1 MRAPSVF
8 TSTIAVTTETA
19 YRLVHGSPGSG
30 ADLRERAYAGRR
42 QPGEQGLQDIG
53 GGPGVGQWPAAR
65 PGPRA
70 GEAGKRG
77 GRAVGRPRLAT
88 HPASPRPGGENPG
101 RGPRDGAR
109 GPRPRG

>member
-53 GGPGVGQWPAAR
+53 GGLGVGQRPVAR

-70 GEAGKRG
+70 EEAGKPGELAG
-77 GRAVGRPRLAT
+77 G
-88 HPASPRPGGENPG
+88 HPRPVKHRPAHP
-101 RGPRDGAR
+101 PRSRNRASRPPKTAAAR
-109 GPRPRG
+109 TPP

>member
-1 MRAPSVF
+1 MRATSVF

-53 GGPGVGQWPAAR
+53 GGPGVGQRPVAP
-65 PGPRA
+65 PGPRPP
-70 GEAGKRG
+70 EAGQPGEPAVRHLRLGQPPAGPPRG
-77 GRAVGRPRLAT
+77 GRE
-88 HPASPRPGGENPG
+88 PGG
-101 RGPRDGAR
+101 A
-109 GPRPRG
+109 

>member
-53 GGPGVGQWPAAR
+53 GGPGVGPRPGAP

-70 GEAGKRG
+70 AGAGKRG
-77 GRAVGRPRLAT
+77 EVGVRALRLVQP
-88 HPASPRPGGENPG
+88 PA
-101 RGPRDGAR
+101 
-109 GPRPRG
+109 GPRPRVADRARPP

>member
-1 MRAPSVF
+1 MRATSVF

-53 GGPGVGQWPAAR
+53 GCLRVRRRPAAP
-65 PGPRA
+65 PGPPA
-70 GEAGKRG
+70 EATRQRCQLSG
-77 GRAVGRPRLAT
+77 AAPRLRQPPT
-88 HPASPRPGGENPG
+88 GPPPPRANP
-101 RGPRDGAR
+101 
-109 GPRPRG
+109 

>member
-53 GGPGVGQWPAAR
+53 GGLGVGHRPVAR
-65 PGPRA
+65 PGPRPEE
-70 GEAGKRG
+70 GGKRG
-77 GRAVGRPRLAT
+77 ELSVGHPGLVK
-88 HPASPRPGGENPG
+88 HPA
-101 RGPRDGAR
+101 
-109 GPRPRG
+109 GPRPRVENPEGPPGNTPP

>member
-1 MRAPSVF
+1 MRATSVF

-53 GGPGVGQWPAAR
+53 GGPGVGQRPGAR
-65 PGPRA
+65 PGPPA
-70 GEAGKRG
+70 EEAGKRG
-77 GRAVGRPRLAT
+77 ELAVGHLGLVKHRASPRRGGENPEGRPGDAAVGRP
-88 HPASPRPGGENPG
+88 PRE
-101 RGPRDGAR
+101 
-109 GPRPRG
+109 

>member
-1 MRAPSVF
+1 MRATSVF

-53 GGPGVGQWPAAR
+53 GGPCGR
-65 PGPRA
+65 PPPGGRAGPRA
-70 GEAGKRG
+70 RETRQPGARSVWDPRVAQHPTGPAP
-77 GRAVGRPRLAT
+77 AVRRPGRLA
-88 HPASPRPGGENPG
+88 RE
-101 RGPRDGAR
+101 
-109 GPRPRG
+109 